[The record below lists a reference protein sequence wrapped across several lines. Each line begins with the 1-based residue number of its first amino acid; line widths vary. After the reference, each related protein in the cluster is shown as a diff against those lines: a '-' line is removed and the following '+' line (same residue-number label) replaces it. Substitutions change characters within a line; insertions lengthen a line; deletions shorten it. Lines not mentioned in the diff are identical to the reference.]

1 MDQRLHRRLNNLLA
15 GLVISVALYALLLPF
30 FAHVTYWV
38 RQRNPANQER
48 IINQLQEGP
57 RLDAPDDN
65 QLLIPGIL
73 VDEPIVT
80 GDSLSVIDDGGVWL
94 RPQSAE
100 PNGEGNIVLAGHRFT
115 YRQPLGPL
123 YHLDEI
129 TLGDEIGLRW
139 EGELRRFV
147 VEDIQTVTS
156 TSTGIEAQTEDTRLT
171 IYTCTPLLTAEHR
184 LVITARE
191 QT

>member
-1 MDQRLHRRLNNLLA
+1 MNQHVHRQINNLLA
-15 GLVISVALYALLLPF
+15 GIVIVVSLYALLLPF
-30 FAHVTYWV
+30 IAHLNHWV
-38 RQRNPANQER
+38 RQRNPDNRER
-48 IINQLQEGP
+48 IVSQLQAGP
-57 RLDAPDDN
+57 QVDTPADN
-65 QLLIPGIL
+65 RLLIPDIL

-80 GDSLSVIDDGGVWL
+80 GSSLGVIEDGGVWL
-94 RPQSAE
+94 RPRSAE
-100 PNGEGNIVLAGHRFT
+100 PNGAGNIVLAGHRFT

-123 YHLDEI
+123 YHLDDV

-139 EGELRRFV
+139 EGELRRFI
-147 VEDIQTVTS
+147 VEDIRTVTS
-156 TSTGIEAQTEDTRLT
+156 QSTGIEAQTEDTRLT